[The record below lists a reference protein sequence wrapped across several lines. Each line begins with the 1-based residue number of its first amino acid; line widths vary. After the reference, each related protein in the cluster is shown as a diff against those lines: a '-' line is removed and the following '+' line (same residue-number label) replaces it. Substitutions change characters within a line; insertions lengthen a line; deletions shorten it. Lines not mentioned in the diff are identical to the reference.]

1 MTETTSTTT
10 STRNQYPRWVSVP
23 EAAETLGVNA
33 ATLYRLARQNRV
45 PHIRVGRTVR
55 VNLTALEEF
64 LSHGQVEVA

>member
-1 MTETTSTTT
+1 MPETTRTTT
-10 STRNQYPRWVSVP
+10 STRNQYPRWVSVQ
-23 EAAETLGVNA
+23 EAAETFGVNA